1 MARKHQHNTKKIT
14 VSLGEFLNNYNTT
27 RTIAEPTVESRVRDL
42 VSDELFA
49 ATLQEE
55 EDFEYAKSL
64 NAIVPMNLRSFVPQT
79 ITSEAESEQINI
91 DIKFKTRNEHI
102 IHAKS
107 TSGGLV
113 ARPWRRTGH
122 LLPETK
128 TTWVMR
134 E

>member
-1 MARKHQHNTKKIT
+1 MARKHQRNTKKIT
-14 VSLGEFLNNYNTT
+14 VSLGEFLNNHNT
-27 RTIAEPTVESRVRDL
+27 RTIAEPIVEPRVLNL

-64 NAIVPMNLRSFVPQT
+64 HAIVPMNLRSFVPQT
-79 ITSEAESEQINI
+79 ITEAESEQTSI

-102 IHAKS
+102 MHAKS